1 MSQSEAAAPATVTQ
15 VGANMDAAKVP
26 TSALS
31 TEVDLAASP
40 TATTTSA
47 ANRERWTLIWMG
59 TAIAAVALFMSSC

>member
-1 MSQSEAAAPATVTQ
+1 MSKSETAALATVTE
-15 VGANMDAAKVP
+15 VGVGTEAAKVP
-26 TSALS
+26 TRAVP
-31 TEVDLAASP
+31 TEADVAVSP